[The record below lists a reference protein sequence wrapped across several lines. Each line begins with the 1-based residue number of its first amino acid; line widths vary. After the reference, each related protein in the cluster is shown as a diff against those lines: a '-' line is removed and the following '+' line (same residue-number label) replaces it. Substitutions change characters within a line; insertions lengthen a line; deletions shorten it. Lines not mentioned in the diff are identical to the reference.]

1 MKHIHYLIIISLS
14 LLGLWACSDDFAEQN
29 AGGCIDGKVC
39 IELTRSSATQV
50 VSRAENQPETV
61 ENVAVFVFRQD
72 GTKSNGFTMSSTE
85 NIKYIDVYLNVKQN
99 AQSKENDASIYVV
112 ANYPN
117 PDALIN
123 EVNTLVDLKK
133 RELTIET
140 AEGAYPGKYV
150 MTGFVTVDELKQQP
164 KRHITISRLAAHLT
178 FNISVNTN
186 PNPTNSD
193 GTPHDLVGDGGE
205 FKLSAVYLCQVPKG
219 SYLYERTEGNE
230 IDEVGNILNSKNND
244 WAYKANAEEMRKNYF
259 SPIRLA
265 VREEADGSI
274 RAEYD
279 MFENRRGRINENL
292 TDAEGNLVE
301 CWPELIALKEHDLY
315 TSFKQMYKRTRAM
328 DYPEHIG
335 KISIKHNTKNE
346 ALEALTEVKEAQF
359 YNATYLRIDGIYKEA
374 NGRSFET
381 SYYVYLGSDN
391 HKDYNVKR
399 NYWYTHNIVIRSYD
413 SYDHRVY
420 GNGLDK
426 LTIQAP
432 DDELDA
438 HYNVV
443 KVLMYAIEDWSVTVE
458 NPDETP
464 WLEVSHSSIYKPRVL
479 GKEPDGKEAA
489 FTISGAAGLN
499 YFYIHTDE
507 YVPNI
512 TREEEN
518 IHQKPRMGKVVCR
531 SGNDVTKINVK
542 QLPAQLVMLDIGYD
556 ILAGKH
562 VSYPFF
568 IEKKLEQKYMPWGFY
583 HYWSWI
589 TDLRITQGAWDGL
602 GNTKILH
609 HVGLIGDY
617 NEILHDKVDPAYP
630 KGLPYDHAIGYITMK
645 NRDCNGNGKID
656 EDEIKWYWPATKE
669 LKAIYDAKRNGW
681 VDFEGKNE
689 VFHASTPS
697 SADPVGITPGFSYNV
712 KMSNGKSYIERRD
725 RKYNVIS
732 CRRLDAEKPSAGIG
746 NGSVT
751 TDPNWSEGDEVIIPR
766 GK

>member
-1 MKHIHYLIIISLS
+1 
-14 LLGLWACSDDFAEQN
+14 
-29 AGGCIDGKVC
+29 
-39 IELTRSSATQV
+39 
-50 VSRAENQPETV
+50 
-61 ENVAVFVFRQD
+61 
-72 GTKSNGFTMSSTE
+72 
-85 NIKYIDVYLNVKQN
+85 
-99 AQSKENDASIYVV
+99 
-112 ANYPN
+112 
-117 PDALIN
+117 
-123 EVNTLVDLKK
+123 
-133 RELTIET
+133 
-140 AEGAYPGKYV
+140 
-150 MTGFVTVDELKQQP
+150 
-164 KRHITISRLAAHLT
+164 
-178 FNISVNTN
+178 
-186 PNPTNSD
+186 
-193 GTPHDLVGDGGE
+193 
-205 FKLSAVYLCQVPKG
+205 
-219 SYLYERTEGNE
+219 
-230 IDEVGNILNSKNND
+230 
-244 WAYKANAEEMRKNYF
+244 MRKNYF

-568 IEKKLEQKYMPWGFY
+568 IEK
-583 HYWSWI
+583 
-589 TDLRITQGAWDGL
+589 
-602 GNTKILH
+602 
-609 HVGLIGDY
+609 
-617 NEILHDKVDPAYP
+617 
-630 KGLPYDHAIGYITMK
+630 
-645 NRDCNGNGKID
+645 
-656 EDEIKWYWPATKE
+656 
-669 LKAIYDAKRNGW
+669 
-681 VDFEGKNE
+681 
-689 VFHASTPS
+689 
-697 SADPVGITPGFSYNV
+697 
-712 KMSNGKSYIERRD
+712 
-725 RKYNVIS
+725 
-732 CRRLDAEKPSAGIG
+732 
-746 NGSVT
+746 
-751 TDPNWSEGDEVIIPR
+751 NWSRNICPGDSIII
-766 GK
+766 GAG